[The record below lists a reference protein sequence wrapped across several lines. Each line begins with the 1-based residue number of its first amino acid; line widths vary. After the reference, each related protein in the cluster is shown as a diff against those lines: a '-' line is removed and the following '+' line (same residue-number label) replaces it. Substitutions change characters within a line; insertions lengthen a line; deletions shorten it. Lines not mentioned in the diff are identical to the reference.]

1 MRDWVEEFASLCD
14 ANSTDKKGCSEQ
26 QIKFIDKWS
35 GKLIWRYILRHLLS
49 DGFGWTLLA
58 SRNLFFRHARKPK
71 DDLQGQ
77 LTRLKGSWAAEWD
90 DLVTE
95 IRNQTNQSASQP
107 TNRAMRQPTNERIN
121 LSINALSDFILSD
134 LILSYRILSYVI
146 LSYLIL
152 SYLILSYLIVSIY
165 PIYQPFNQDSVPYCQ
180 NQSSQKH
187 DLPESV
193 NGGSETSR
201 NHGVVTVRFQSF

>member
-1 MRDWVEEFASLCD
+1 MQHLHAEKIESARCHDEPRVPRNYMRDWVEEFASLCD

-152 SYLILSYLIVSIY
+152 SYLIVSIY
-165 PIYQPFNQDSVPYCQ
+165 LSI
-180 NQSSQKH
+180 
-187 DLPESV
+187 
-193 NGGSETSR
+193 
-201 NHGVVTVRFQSF
+201 NHSTKIVFHIAKISHPKSTIFQRA